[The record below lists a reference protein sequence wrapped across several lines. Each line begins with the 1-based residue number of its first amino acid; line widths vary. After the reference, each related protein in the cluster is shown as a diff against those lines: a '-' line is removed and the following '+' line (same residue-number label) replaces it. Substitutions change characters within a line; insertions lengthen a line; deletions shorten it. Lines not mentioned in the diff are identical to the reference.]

1 MTILKSVVTNSE
13 KQINLNL
20 NENLIFIRVCFIK
33 ILIIPKLYI
42 YFVVFMQVL
51 GNNLRCTEIITK
63 TFHKDMLLY

>member
-42 YFVVFMQVL
+42 YFVVFMQV
-51 GNNLRCTEIITK
+51 
-63 TFHKDMLLY
+63 